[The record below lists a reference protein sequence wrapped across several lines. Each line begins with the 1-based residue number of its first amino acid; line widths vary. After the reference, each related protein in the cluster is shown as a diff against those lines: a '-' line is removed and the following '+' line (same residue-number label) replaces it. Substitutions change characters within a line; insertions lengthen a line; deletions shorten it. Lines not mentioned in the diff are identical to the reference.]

1 LGLPG
6 VADGDGLVVGGNVP
20 RNARVVGLIKGVEQ
34 GAFKHAVKV
43 AVFLSIKKKCLNRYR
58 EKAI

>member
-1 LGLPG
+1 MGLPR
-6 VADGDGLVVGGNVP
+6 VADGDGLVVGRNVP

-43 AVFLSIKKKCLNRYR
+43 AVFLSIIKNIICR
-58 EKAI
+58 E